1 MRDRGWG
8 GGCRKDMPVP
18 GLLLLLLLLRGVDG
32 GGGLALP
39 GDHCPSVLQILESE
53 TWELEKVCFI
63 AIIVG
68 LPESKGLLCL

>member
-1 MRDRGWG
+1 MGGWLQEGHACSRTAAAAVARCGWG
-8 GGCRKDMPVP
+8 R
-18 GLLLLLLLLRGVDG
+18 R

-39 GDHCPSVLQILESE
+39 GDHCPSVLQIPESE

>member
-1 MRDRGWG
+1 MG
-8 GGCRKDMPVP
+8 G
-18 GLLLLLLLLRGVDG
+18 G

-39 GDHCPSVLQILESE
+39 GDHCPSVLQIPESE